1 MPAGRFFAARGG
13 VKIPQCKPQVNRLV
27 LFRHYFIGQ

>member
-1 MPAGRFFAARGG
+1 